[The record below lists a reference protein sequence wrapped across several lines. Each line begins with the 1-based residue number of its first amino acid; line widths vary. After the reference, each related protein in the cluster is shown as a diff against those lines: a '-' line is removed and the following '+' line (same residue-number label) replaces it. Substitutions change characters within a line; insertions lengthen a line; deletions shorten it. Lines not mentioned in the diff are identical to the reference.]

1 MKVLLL
7 GFGKI
12 AYMPYMNFYLDTLC
26 EKDVQFELI
35 YWDRDGKPDAEVPQ
49 RISKAYKFE
58 AHLEEQLPFKRKL
71 RYFVKYRK
79 FALNILNNNNYDK
92 IIILHTTPG
101 LTVLDYIVRKYRRR
115 YLLDFRDVS
124 YEYIP
129 VYRKLVGILSK
140 NSAVTFVSSNAFRKF
155 LPSERNVFT
164 IHNYL
169 EDSLNHKMI
178 RKHEERKRNTIRVS
192 YWGLVRQVNVNKKIM
207 DALGNDLRFEL
218 HYYGRMQQDGRD
230 MEQYARRK
238 GYNNVYFHGA
248 YMPAD
253 RYEFAEHTDIIHNIY
268 DCGYTTGNAI
278 GNKYYDGI
286 IFGIPQIC
294 TKGSYMGELV
304 EKTGVGL
311 TVELDSS
318 NLADIIWNY
327 YSSIIWD
334 TFENACFN
342 ELESVVDQ
350 QKTTKQKLM
359 DFLQQISEVRR
370 LNGKLG

>member
-12 AYMPYMNFYLDTLC
+12 AYMPYMNFYLDALC

-71 RYFVKYRK
+71 RYFAKYRK
-79 FALNILNNNNYDK
+79 FARNVLKHNKYDR
-92 IIILHTTPG
+92 IIVLHTTPG
-101 LTVLDYIVRKYRRR
+101 LTLLDYLVRNYRGR

-155 LPSERNVFT
+155 LPSEENVLT

-169 EDSLNHKMI
+169 EDSLNHIMLRKQETRERDVI
-178 RKHEERKRNTIRVS
+178 RIS
-192 YWGLVRQVNVNKKIM
+192 YWGLVRQVDVNKRLM
-207 DALGNDLRFEL
+207 DALGNDSRFEL
-218 HYYGRMQQDGRD
+218 HYFGRMQQDGRD
-230 MEQYARRK
+230 MEQYARSK
-238 GYNNVYFHGA
+238 KYNNVFFHGA
-248 YMPAD
+248 YMPTD
-253 RYEFAEHTDIIHNIY
+253 RYEFAKNTDMIHNVY
-268 DCGYTTGNAI
+268 DCGHTTGNAM

-294 TKGSYMGELV
+294 TEGSHMGDVVKERQ
-304 EKTGVGL
+304 VGIS
-311 TVELDSS
+311 VSLDC
-318 NLADIIWNY
+318 NDLADELWTY
-327 YSSIIWD
+327 YHNIDWQG
-334 TFENACFN
+334 FEIKCETALKNVLN
-342 ELESVVDQ
+342 E
-350 QKTTKQKLM
+350 QKVTKAKLL
-359 DFLQQISEVRR
+359 DFI
-370 LNGKLG
+370 G

>member
-35 YWDRDGKPDAEVPQ
+35 YWDRDGKPDVEVPQ

-71 RYFVKYRK
+71 RYFAKYRK
-79 FALNILNNNNYDK
+79 FALNVLKHNKFDR
-92 IIILHTTPG
+92 IIVLHTTPG
-101 LTVLDYIVRKYRRR
+101 LTLLDYLVRKYKGN

-129 VYRKLVGILSK
+129 IYRKLVGILSK

-155 LPSERNVFT
+155 LPSEENVLT

-169 EDSLNHKMI
+169 EDSLNHIMLRKQETRERDVI
-178 RKHEERKRNTIRVS
+178 RIS
-192 YWGLVRQVNVNKKIM
+192 YWGLVRQVEVNKKLM
-207 DALGNDLRFEL
+207 DALGNDPRFEL
-218 HYYGRMQQDGRD
+218 HYFGRMQQDGRD
-230 MEQYARRK
+230 MEQYAQSRK
-238 GYNNVYFHGA
+238 YDNVHFHGA

-253 RYEFAEHTDIIHNIY
+253 RYEFAKNTDIIHNIY
-268 DCGYTTGNAI
+268 DCGHTMGNAM

-294 TKGSYMGELV
+294 TEGSHMGDVVTERQ
-304 EKTGVGL
+304 VGMA
-311 TVELDSS
+311 VSLDG
-318 NLADIIWNY
+318 NNMADEIWAY
-327 YSSIIWD
+327 YQNIDWQE
-334 TFENACFN
+334 FEIKCATALKIVLN
-342 ELESVVDQ
+342 E
-350 QKTTKQKLM
+350 QKMTKDRLL
-359 DFLQQISEVRR
+359 DFI
-370 LNGKLG
+370 G